1 MSLEAVGLAWEGYH
15 KSRRESWE
23 QTRIMTYYMAAP
35 YFKEEQT
42 MKQFMPLD
50 WDSESKETK
59 PESESKK
66 AEDKVSGRERFDKI
80 TIELNLN

>member
-1 MSLEAVGLAWEGYH
+1 MSLEAVGLAWEGYS

-35 YFKEEQT
+35 YFKEKQT

-50 WDSESKETK
+50 WDSETK
-59 PESESKK
+59 VTDERASS
-66 AEDKVSGRERFDKI
+66 RERFDEI
-80 TIELNLN
+80 TIKLNLN

>member
-1 MSLEAVGLAWEGYH
+1 MSMEAIGLAWEAFS

-23 QTRIMTYYMAAP
+23 QTRIMAYYMAAP
-35 YFKEEQT
+35 YFKHEQT

-50 WDSESKETK
+50 WDSETK
-59 PESESKK
+59 VIDDK
-66 AEDKVSGRERFDKI
+66 ASSRERFDEI

>member
-1 MSLEAVGLAWEGYH
+1 MSLEAVGLAWEGYS

-23 QTRIMTYYMAAP
+23 QTRIMAYYMAHP
-35 YFKEEQT
+35 YFKQEKT

-59 PESESKK
+59 VTDDK
-66 AEDKVSGRERFDKI
+66 ASSRERFDEI
-80 TIELNLN
+80 TIKLNLN